1 MFGRIYLKLYVTF
14 LIIFVVTLLTVVA
27 LTSGFYSTQVKDE
40 VEGYFVS
47 QARLM
52 ESEFKQSCGRNLSD
66 ESCDR
71 FFQNVGKSGLL
82 HLWVLDKSG
91 KVIRSRERLSP
102 PVMQS
107 DLERAA
113 EGEIVT
119 SVERHRPP
127 RVILPMKN
135 EQGKVEGILVLERT
149 FLRGRRFPRFPL
161 TFSLILAGAVIALLV
176 LPLAFRISRPIR
188 ELHSLGTEWAEGH
201 LEKRARVRGKDEIA
215 DLASVFNTMAG
226 NLQSI
231 LQQRKEF
238 LALISHELK
247 SPLARMKLALELL
260 SEKGADPSLIQ
271 SVQSDIV
278 ESEKLVEQ
286 LLVLSRIE
294 MEVPAANFET
304 VELNEVLQ
312 KAVEQVNPL
321 ARTAGIQIVTPSGK
335 AFVRGDSAQLQR
347 AFSNILENAIKFSS
361 PGGKVEIMLE
371 ALPDQERIQIADQG
385 SGLAEGEQDKIF
397 EPFYRS
403 KTAENKAGSGLG
415 LFIARRIIES
425 HGGKISASSHHP
437 TGTILTIDLPRRGDP
452 SGRPAPEP

>member
-14 LIIFVVTLLTVVA
+14 LVIFIVTLLTVVA

-52 ESEFKQSCGRNLSD
+52 ESEFKQACARNLSD

-71 FFQNVGKSGLL
+71 FFQNVSQSGLL
-82 HLWVLDKSG
+82 HLWVLDPFG
-91 KVIRSRERLSP
+91 KVIRSREKLLP
-102 PVMQS
+102 PISRS
-107 DLERAA
+107 DVKRAA

-119 SVERHRPP
+119 FLDRRRPP

-135 EQGKVEGILVLERT
+135 EQGKVEAILVLERT
-149 FLRGRRFPRFPL
+149 FLRGRHFPRFPL
-161 TFSLILAGAVIALLV
+161 TVSLLLAGGVIGLLV
-176 LPLAFRISRPIR
+176 FPLALRISRPIR

-226 NLQSI
+226 NLQSM

-247 SPLARMKLALELL
+247 SPMARMKLALELL

-286 LLVLSRIE
+286 LLDLSRIE
-294 MEVPAANFET
+294 MEVPAANFES
-304 VELNEVLQ
+304 VELKGVIQ
-312 KAVEQVNPL
+312 KAVEQVSPL
-321 ARTAGIQIVTPSGK
+321 ARTAGIEIVTPSGEI
-335 AFVRGDSAQLQR
+335 FVRGDAAQLQR

-361 PGGKVEIMLE
+361 TGGKAEIMLE
-371 ALPDQERIQIADQG
+371 SLPDKARIQIADQG
-385 SGLAEGEQDKIF
+385 SGLEEGEQEKIF

-403 KTAENKAGSGLG
+403 KAAQNKAGSGLG

-437 TGTILTIDLPRRGDP
+437 TGTILTIDLPK
-452 SGRPAPEP
+452 